1 MFSKNCFSYLRTCL
15 AVLAASGANYFSAHA
30 ADSLTI
36 GSVAPEL
43 NVEHWVQDGEG
54 KFKPITKFENDKV
67 YVVEFWATWCGPCI
81 SSMPHIVEMQK
92 TYADKG
98 VQIVS
103 ISDEDLE
110 TVEGFLEKEVK
121 NRKAK
126 KNESTGEAD
135 READDEAQDDKPITY
150 RELTKSYCLTTDPD
164 KSSSI
169 DYMQAA
175 GQNGIPCAFIVGKD
189 QKIEWIG
196 HPMSMDDVLAAVV
209 EDKWDRAA
217 FAEQM
222 KKDEARQQLLAEITS
237 SVRRGKIAK
246 ALTKIESVLETNE
259 EPELAMQLK
268 MMRIQLM
275 LQDKDSADKLGTV
288 VPEALK
294 DFADRTELVNMIAWT
309 VYEKTEA
316 GDIDDKALVRV
327 CREAAQK
334 AAENATEDSK
344 AAILDTVAHLQFVEG
359 DLKGALETQQ
369 NAVKLVDKDSE
380 MAEGI
385 ADFLE
390 KIKEAIKDAGK

>member
-1 MFSKNCFSYLRTCL
+1 MSRKSCFSYLRTCL
-15 AVLAASGANYFSAHA
+15 ALVVASGATCFSANA

-43 NVEHWVQDGEG
+43 DVEHWVQDGEG
-54 KFKPITKFENDKV
+54 KFKPVTKFENNKV

-81 SSMPHIVEMQK
+81 ASMPHIVEMQK
-92 TYADKG
+92 AYADKG

-121 NRKAK
+121 SRSSKKGESDDTAK
-126 KNESTGEAD
+126 
-135 READDEAQDDKPITY
+135 DEKPTTY
-150 RELTKSYCLTTDPD
+150 KELTKSYCLTTDPD
-164 KSSSI
+164 GSSSK
-169 DYMQAA
+169 DYMEAA

-196 HPMSMDDVLAAVV
+196 HPMSMDDVLEAVV

-222 KKDEARQQLLAEITS
+222 KKDQERQLLLTEITS
-237 SVRRGKIAK
+237 AVRRGKIAV
-246 ALTKIESVLETNE
+246 ALTKIEKALESNQD
-259 EPELAMQLK
+259 PELGMQLK
-268 MMRIQLM
+268 MMRVQLV
-275 LQDKDSADKLGTV
+275 LQDKDSADKLDTI

-294 DFADRTELVNMIAWT
+294 DYANRAELVNMIAWT

-316 GDIDDKALVRV
+316 GDLDNKSLIST

-334 AAENATEDSK
+334 AAENASEESK
-344 AAILDTVAHLQFVEG
+344 AAILDTIAHLQFVEG
-359 DLKGALETQQ
+359 DLKGALATQE
-369 NAVKLVDKDSE
+369 NAVKLVDQESE

-390 KIKEAIKDAGK
+390 KIKQAIKDAGK

>member
-1 MFSKNCFSYLRTCL
+1 MSRKSCFSYLRTCL
-15 AVLAASGANYFSAHA
+15 ALVVASGSTCFSVNA

-54 KFKPITKFENDKV
+54 KFKPVTKFENNKV

-81 SSMPHIVEMQK
+81 ASMPHIVEMQK
-92 TYADKG
+92 AYADKG

-121 NRKAK
+121 SRNSKKGESEDTAK
-126 KNESTGEAD
+126 D
-135 READDEAQDDKPITY
+135 QKPTTY
-150 RELTKSYCLTTDPD
+150 KELTKSYCLTTDPD
-164 KSSSI
+164 GSSSK
-169 DYMQAA
+169 DYMEAA

-196 HPMSMDDVLAAVV
+196 HPMSMDEVLEAVV

-222 KKDEARQQLLAEITS
+222 KKDQERQLLLTEITS
-237 SVRRGKIAK
+237 AVRRGKIAS
-246 ALTKIESVLETNE
+246 ALTKIESALESNKD
-259 EPELAMQLK
+259 PELGMQLK
-268 MMRIQLM
+268 LMRVQLV
-275 LQDKDSADKLGTV
+275 LQDKDSSDKLGTII
-288 VPEALK
+288 PEALK
-294 DFADRTELVNMIAWT
+294 DYAERAELVNMIAWA

-316 GDIDDKALVRV
+316 GDLDNKSLINTCRV
-327 CREAAQK
+327 AAQK
-334 AAENATEDSK
+334 AAENASEESK

-359 DLKGALETQQ
+359 DLKGALATQE
-369 NAVKLVDKDSE
+369 NAAKLVEQESE

-390 KIKEAIKDAGK
+390 KIKQAIKDAGK